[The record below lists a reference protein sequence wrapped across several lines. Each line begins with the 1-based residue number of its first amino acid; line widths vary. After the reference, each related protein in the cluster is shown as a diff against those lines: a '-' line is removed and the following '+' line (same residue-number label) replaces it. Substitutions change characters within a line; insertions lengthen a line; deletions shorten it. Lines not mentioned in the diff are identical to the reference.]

1 MDNNQVAQ
9 PKNSEVKVGLNELEV
24 NIVSADDNVF
34 DGTVRMLTS
43 KNDDGE
49 FDILPL
55 HTNFITL
62 IKEKII
68 LHKTTKDKQDIP
80 ITNGVLKVVENRVD
94 IILGPF
100 VGADILP
107 ENMAP
112 KIDTAGKDV
121 SKPEKKSEQNQ
132 DEENPQKQDAKNQE
146 RVK

>member
-1 MDNNQVAQ
+1 MDDNQVAQ
-9 PKNSEVKVGLNELEV
+9 PKNSEVKVGLKELEV

-34 DGTVRMLTS
+34 DGTVKMLTS

-100 VGADILP
+100 AGADILP

-112 KIDTAGKDV
+112 KNETSGKEV
-121 SKPEKKSEQNQ
+121 SNSENKSKQNQ
-132 DEENPQKQDAKNQE
+132 SEESPPKQDAKNDGQ
-146 RVK
+146 KK